1 MKPLINNRM
10 LAKQK
15 WVICIKVQ
23 IQSMG
28 LPILFALFCS
38 AWELRIRR
46 EARYINYISNP
57 FLINFITNAK
67 WMHIMQEYGIYKCI
81 ASTRRKIIIPEIW
94 WNLIYKSGET
104 LPCKLLLLIVSSTT
118 LFVIPTGHML
128 YFISMSYN
136 FLHARSQPYKHEA
149 FWSSL
154 KKQKTASWY
163 QDQCWYDI

>member
-1 MKPLINNRM
+1 MKPLFNNRM

-28 LPILFALFCS
+28 LLILFALFCS

-67 WMHIMQEYGIYKCI
+67 WMHIMQEYTYKCI

-94 WNLIYKSGET
+94 WDLIYKWGET
-104 LPCKLLLLIVSSTT
+104 LPRKRLLLIVSSTI
-118 LFVIPTGHML
+118 LISSLSLQVICLM

-136 FLHARSQPYKHEA
+136 FRHARSQPYKREA

-154 KKQKTASWY
+154 KKQETASWY
-163 QDQCWYDI
+163 QDQCW